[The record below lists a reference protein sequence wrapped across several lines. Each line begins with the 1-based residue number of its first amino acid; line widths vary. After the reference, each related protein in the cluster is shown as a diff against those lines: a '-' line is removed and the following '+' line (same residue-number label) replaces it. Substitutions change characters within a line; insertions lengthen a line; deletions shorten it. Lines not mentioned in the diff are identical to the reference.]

1 MIDGMNYY
9 IDRFGKR
16 IGCVMLLVCAVIFI
30 AWSSKAS
37 QSEQYHNE
45 YADDDTLLQESDEI
59 FSLNG
64 ITYTVD
70 GTKKEILTSDS
81 GEICVKVPRW
91 EELTTVYLTEDYRH
105 EVLHMSND
113 ATYDKMAYEMIAA
126 WNHEEAEEEIFR
138 FFSSHVTNYIN
149 EDTYYEFYYMPV
161 NGIDVYF
168 IPCLHI
174 NSDEEESWHC
184 IIWGDLGCGQ
194 TLKTE
199 ITQGLHGLHVEPFN
213 IEGMV
218 ELIYSNIEIYSA
230 EGDAIPVVYSESL
243 PESEERET
251 YGLSYGAVRDYKTD
265 EYRETT
271 VCAELIENL
280 YAAVQEGTIEEL
292 LQQESAEV
300 KELSI
305 AEKMD
310 YIKKEETGKL
320 ITYDSVFDQQREK
333 YLMKYYLLKGLDDS
347 KEILVHLRWSSG
359 VWFLCEKDGTGSVKA
374 QKEIRFFFADLSEI
388 YFLFYQGN
396 PYICIANRDL
406 EGEVESVVLY
416 DFITPDYIGTLI
428 YMDTSSLRLCS
439 YVRNE
444 GTYGTGEPWY
454 LYLGDD
460 IDSGKEYYAILG
472 QWEITEYLGES
483 DYRHVENTDSE
494 AYVREQELTQDI
506 VDTYLGQE
514 LEMSW
519 DRGSIS
525 VDTFGSASEYG
536 YYYTSLEN
544 LYKVYGQP
552 ETLDM
557 EAPVFCATIHPNVF
571 KRDIDIIVDKNGKA
585 AICIEGRFF
594 RLERCEEEELRTWE

>member
-1 MIDGMNYY
+1 M
-9 IDRFGKR
+9 
-16 IGCVMLLVCAVIFI
+16 VSVVIFL
-30 AWSSKAS
+30 AWGSKDS
-37 QSEQYHNE
+37 QSEPYHNE
-45 YADDDTLLQESDEI
+45 YADDDTVAQESDEI

-91 EELTTVYLTEDYRH
+91 EEVTTVYLTEDYRH

-113 ATYDKMAYEMIAA
+113 ATYDKMTYEMIAA
-126 WNHEEAEEEIFR
+126 WNHEEAEEEIFDL
-138 FFSSHVTNYIN
+138 FSLHSRGYIKGKIYRL
-149 EDTYYEFYYMPV
+149 TV
-161 NGIDVYF
+161 SGIDVCYM
-168 IPCLHI
+168 PCLHV
-174 NSDEEESWHC
+174 DYGEGKLWHY

-194 TLKTE
+194 VLKTE
-199 ITQGLHGLHVEPFN
+199 ITQGQFGEPFYVSDMIKIARGFRDEEEFDIVDM
-213 IEGMV
+213 IEM
-218 ELIYSNIEIYSA
+218 IYSNIEIYSA
-230 EGDAIPVVYSESL
+230 QGDAIPVVYSESL
-243 PESEERET
+243 PEKDEKALSEFRL
-251 YGLSYGAVRDYKTD
+251 GVVRDYKTD

-280 YAAVQEGTIEEL
+280 YEAVQAGTIEEL
-292 LQQESAEV
+292 LQQELVEA

-310 YIKKEETGKL
+310 YIKKEETGIL
-320 ITYDSVFDQQREK
+320 IKYDAGNSYAQTLPEE
-333 YLMKYYLLKGLDDS
+333 KYYLLKGADGS
-347 KEILVHLRWSSG
+347 KEILVHLRWDSAE
-359 VWFLCEKDGTGSVKA
+359 WFLCQKDSNGTIRA
-374 QKEIRFFFADLSEI
+374 QKGISIYYNDTSEL
-388 YFLFYQGN
+388 YFLSYQGN
-396 PYICIANRDL
+396 PYLCIVDRDT
-406 EGEVESVVLY
+406 EGEVERVALY
-416 DFITPDYIGTLI
+416 DFVTPDYIGTLI
-428 YMDTSSLRLCS
+428 CMDDSSLRLCS

-444 GTYGTGEPWY
+444 GTYGTAVPWY
-454 LYLGDD
+454 RHMDNS

-483 DYRHVENTDSE
+483 DYRHVGNTDSE
-494 AYVREQELTQDI
+494 AYAREQELTQNI

-519 DRGSIS
+519 DWRSIS

-552 ETLDM
+552 EALDM
-557 EAPVFCATIHPNVF
+557 EAPVFCATIHPNYF
-571 KRDIDIIVDKNGKA
+571 KRDIDIIVDNNGKA
-585 AICIEGRFF
+585 AICVEGRFF